1 MAPSHPHFV
10 FAPSQFCLPLLLEK
24 LSSDIQSAK
33 VDSLLTLVHVTN
45 SVHISSNQHPA
56 VCSPSLLVATSTLQ
70 CVAPPSLN
78 THPSYPYHISHT
90 FTTSLH
96 MLTHPYVPSPHSH
109 TYPHT
114 HTLTHT
120 LTTLPPHPHTYPHRQ
135 LGLRH
140 MGQKDWGCLWKQFG
154 LLSRRR

>member
-33 VDSLLTLVHVTN
+33 VDSLLTLVRVTN

-56 VCSPSLLVATSTLQ
+56 VCSPSFFTHTPLIPLPHITYFHHILTYAHTPLRTLTTL
-70 CVAPPSLN
+70 S
-78 THPSYPYHISHT
+78 HI
-90 FTTSLH
+90 
-96 MLTHPYVPSPHSH
+96 PSH
-109 TYPHT
+109 TYPHTHPHT

>member
-33 VDSLLTLVHVTN
+33 VDSLLTLVRVTN

-70 CVAPPSLN
+70 CVDPPSLH

-120 LTTLPPHPHTYPHRQ
+120 LTHIPSHTPSPHSHHTLTHT
-135 LGLRH
+135 LTGS
-140 MGQKDWGCLWKQFG
+140 WG
-154 LLSRRR
+154 